1 MGADRG
7 MREGLRIAL
16 VGPAYPYRGGIAHFT
31 NRFAEELAAEHE
43 VLICTFDRQYPELLF
58 PGKTQMEP
66 GDWELPV
73 DPVRLIDSINPIS
86 WWRAGRWIGGQNP
99 DVVAFAYW
107 MPFFV
112 PAYRG
117 MLAGLRSA
125 GERRACEVLWLHNLH
140 PHERLPG
147 AGWLL
152 RALVRRFVGQMD
164 RFVCLSESTR
174 QELLEL
180 RADAE
185 VMTGFH
191 PVYDIFEEAIDPERA
206 RRELGVDVEAPT
218 LLFFGYVRRYKGLDV
233 LLEALAR
240 LPEEMDVQLL
250 VAGAFY
256 EEEAEYREQ
265 ARSLGLLAERGP
277 RVRFFPEYVPTEKVH
292 LYFSAANLVV
302 QPYRSAT
309 QSGVARTAFNFG
321 RPVVV
326 TDVGG
331 LAEEVPDGEAGYVV
345 PPEDPEALAGA
356 VRRFFDADP
365 GSFREGARRQAE
377 RFSWSALAEQFL
389 AFVADCPDGAD
400 E

>member
-7 MREGLRIAL
+7 ANEGLRIAL

-43 VLICTFDRQYPELLF
+43 VLICTFERQYPELLF

-66 GDWELPV
+66 GEWELPV
-73 DPVRLIDSINPIS
+73 EPVRLIDSINPLS
-86 WWRAGRWIGGQNP
+86 WWRSGRWIGGQNP
-99 DVVAFAYW
+99 DAVAFSYW

-117 MLAGLRSA
+117 ILAGLRSA
-125 GERRACEVLWLHNLH
+125 SARPACEVLWLHNLH
-140 PHERLPG
+140 PHEPLPG

-152 RALVRRFVGQMD
+152 RKLVRRFAGQMD

-174 QELLEL
+174 DELLEL
-180 RADAE
+180 RGDAE
-185 VMTGFH
+185 VMSGFH
-191 PVYDIFEEAIDPERA
+191 PVYDIFEDPIDPEEA
-206 RRELGVDVEAPT
+206 RRQLGVDVDVPT

-233 LLEALAR
+233 LLEAMAH

-256 EEEAEYREQ
+256 EEEADYREQ
-265 ARSLGLLAERGP
+265 ARSLGLLAETGP

-292 LYFSAANLVV
+292 LYFSAADLVV

-309 QSGVARTAFNFG
+309 QSGVARTAFYFD

-345 PPEDPEALAGA
+345 PPEDPEALADA
-356 VRRFFDADP
+356 VRRFLEADP
-365 GSFREGARRQAE
+365 APFRRGAHRQAE

-389 AFVADCPDGAD
+389 TFIADCPDGAD
-400 E
+400 A